1 MRFLPVAL
9 VSLAF
14 LLAACG
20 GSEEPGAPVEVS
32 HVETSAAPGT
42 GAKLPRWADVR
53 LAAGKGEDVALV
65 FSTSDYAPGRNRI
78 GFLVV
83 RRSGELVQS
92 PEATVFVARD
102 GRSTPI
108 AAKAELVPL
117 KPHAHAAGTPA
128 HDHRDAT
135 DLYVAEV
142 PTPRPGRYWVV
153 VDLAGE
159 SVQGVG
165 SLEVKEKSASPPL
178 GSRAPPSETPT
189 LANAPVAKL
198 TTASPPD
205 RELLR
210 YSIADSIR
218 ARKPFVVVFATP
230 KFCESRT
237 CGPAGEGVDDV
248 RKQFSSSGIR
258 FMHVEIYEGNDPSA
272 GPNRWVREWRLP
284 SEPWVFVVDA
294 NGIIRAKFEGAVSEE
309 ELVRAV
315 REHLL

>member
-1 MRFLPVAL
+1 MAL

-20 GSEEPGAPVEVS
+20 GSEEAGSPVEVS
-32 HVETSAAPGT
+32 DVETSAAPDV
-42 GAKLPRWADVR
+42 ASKLPRWVDMR
-53 LAAGKGEDVALV
+53 LAETEGEDVALV

-78 GFLVV
+78 GFLIV
-83 RRSGELVQS
+83 RRNGELVQS
-92 PEATVFVARD
+92 PDAKVLVARH
-102 GRSTPI
+102 GRARP
-108 AAKAELVPL
+108 AATKAELVPL
-117 KPHAHAAGTPA
+117 KPHTHAAGTPA

-142 PTPRPGRYWVV
+142 ATPKPGRYWVV

-159 SVQGVG
+159 SIQGVG
-165 SLEVKEKSASPPL
+165 SLEVKEKSASPPV

-189 LANAPVAKL
+189 LADAPVAKL

-210 YSIADSIR
+210 HSIADSIR

-237 CGPAGEGVDDV
+237 CGPAVEVVDDV
-248 RKQFSSSGIR
+248 RKRFSSWDIR
-258 FMHVEIYEGNDPSA
+258 FIHVEIYEGNDPSA
-272 GPNRWVREWRLP
+272 GPNRWVREWNLP

-294 NGIIRAKFEGAVSEE
+294 KGIIRAKFEGAVSEE

-315 REHLL
+315 RRHLL